1 MSEENVNLS
10 LSNDES
16 NVDNNISFDGNVD
29 IVASSPL
36 PTSENISELRES
48 MREFV
53 DIVSKVVES
62 DMGDKD
68 AFVLIRKSWREL
80 RQEKQKFYPVKQ
92 KKKKNRLKLKNKKK
106 GIIKGKKRKN
116 KKEKK

>member
-1 MSEENVNLS
+1 MTEENVNLS

-16 NVDNNISFDGNVD
+16 TAETNISFDGNVD
-29 IVASSPL
+29 IAPSSPL
-36 PTSENISELRES
+36 PTSELRES
-48 MREFV
+48 MKEFV

-62 DMGDKD
+62 DMADKD

-80 RQEKQKFYPVKQ
+80 RREKLKVYPVNQNKRR
-92 KKKKNRLKLKNKKK
+92 NRLKLKHNKKGFIK
-106 GIIKGKKRKN
+106 GIKGKKRKN

>member
-1 MSEENVNLS
+1 MPEENVNLS

-16 NVDNNISFDGNVD
+16 TAEINTSFDGNVD
-29 IVASSPL
+29 IATSSPL
-36 PTSENISELRES
+36 PTSELRES
-48 MREFV
+48 MKEFV

-62 DMGDKD
+62 DMADKD

-80 RQEKQKFYPVKQ
+80 RQEKLKFYPVKQ
-92 KKKKNRLKLKNKKK
+92 KKKKNKLKLKNKRK